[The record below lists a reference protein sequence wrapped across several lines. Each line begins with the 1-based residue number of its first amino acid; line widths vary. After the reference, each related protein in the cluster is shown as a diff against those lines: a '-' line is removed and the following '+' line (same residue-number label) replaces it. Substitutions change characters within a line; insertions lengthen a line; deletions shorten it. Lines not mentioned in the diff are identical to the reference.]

1 MGNLSAMA
9 EPHVSLDQA
18 DLSPAP
24 EKLRGALE
32 EQLSSALRRAT
43 EVVAGDYHGEGV
55 EEVAARL
62 VEHTRAGLHPDIAE
76 AFQPDMAQIGQLAE
90 AIVRRDG

>member
-18 DLSPAP
+18 DISPAP

-32 EQLSSALRRAT
+32 EQLSSALQHAT
-43 EVVAGDYHGEGV
+43 EAVADDYHGEGV
-55 EEVAARL
+55 DEVAAML
-62 VEHTRAGLHPDIAE
+62 VERTRAGLHPDIAE
-76 AFQPDMAQIGQLAE
+76 AFAPDMGQIRKLAE
-90 AIVRRDG
+90 AVVHGQ